1 MQKDKDGRPILT
13 ADDWKTGK
21 NWKKEEAEEKEKEK
35 EHKTAIA
42 LLVVVLIGFLV
53 LAIFI

>member
-21 NWKKEEAEEKEKEK
+21 NWRKEEEK

-42 LLVVVLIGFLV
+42 ILVVLVVVLIGFLV
-53 LAIFI
+53 IEIFI